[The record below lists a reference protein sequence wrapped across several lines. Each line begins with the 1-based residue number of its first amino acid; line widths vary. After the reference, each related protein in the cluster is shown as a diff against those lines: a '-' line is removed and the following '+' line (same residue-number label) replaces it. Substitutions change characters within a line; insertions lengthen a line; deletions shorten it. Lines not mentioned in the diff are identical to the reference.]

1 MDKTLQ
7 RIKLCVRTL
16 TAAFLLA
23 FAAGT
28 WAGPRTIFIVESY
41 HEGMAWDH
49 DYKQALKL
57 RLADRYRFT
66 GTALDTKRLPEFRHR
81 EMANRALA
89 QIREQRPALVVL
101 GDDAALRLVGPDL
114 DKMGIPGVYL
124 GINNNPRAY
133 GPFRNITGVLERPL
147 MKRNT
152 VLVREMLPDIQK
164 ILVLFDRNEASRVI
178 FQESFSGQSSYSIG
192 GVRVELKM
200 VDSFERWQLAVS
212 GAARDGYGAIVAGLY
227 QSLLGRDGQVADENQ
242 VIAWTSANTPVPLF
256 GFWDFQVGA
265 DKAIGG
271 LVLNATHQGEAAA
284 RLIEQILEHGTA
296 PAAIFPYTAP
306 QGEYLFSRSQLK
318 RFKLQLPADVAPRA
332 HFVG

>member
-1 MDKTLQ
+1 MNKTLQ
-7 RIKLCVRTL
+7 RINLCTRTL
-16 TAAFLLA
+16 AVAFLLA
-23 FAAGT
+23 FAAGA

-41 HEGMAWDH
+41 HDGMAWDR
-49 DYKQALKL
+49 DYKRAIRL
-57 RLADRYRFT
+57 RLADRYRIT

-81 EMANRALA
+81 DMANRALA
-89 QIREQRPALVVL
+89 QIREQKPALVVL

-152 VLVREMLPDIQK
+152 VLVSEMLPGIRK

-200 VDSFERWQLAVS
+200 VDSFERWQQTVS
-212 GAARDGYGAIVAGLY
+212 DAARDGYGAVVAGLY
-227 QSLLGRDGQVADENQ
+227 QSLLGRAGQVADENQ

-265 DKAIGG
+265 NKAIGG

-284 RLIEQILEHGTA
+284 RLIEQILEHGTP

-318 RFKLQLPADVAPRA
+318 RFSLQPPADVVPRA